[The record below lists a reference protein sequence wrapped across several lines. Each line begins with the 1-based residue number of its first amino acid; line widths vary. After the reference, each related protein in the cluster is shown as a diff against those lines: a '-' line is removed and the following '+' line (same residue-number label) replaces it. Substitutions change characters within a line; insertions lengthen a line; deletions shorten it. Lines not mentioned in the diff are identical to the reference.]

1 MEKTDNKAIIKKA
14 LLEIRKL
21 KAELQGYRQ
30 AEQEAVAIVGM
41 GCRFPGGIDSPRAFW
56 QFLSEGKDGVSLV
69 PGERWSSER
78 YFDPSPAAGKI
89 YTDQGGFVD
98 GIDRFD
104 PFFFGISPREA
115 TYIDP
120 QHRILLETAW
130 QALENAG
137 IPVDREHD
145 SHRTGVFVG
154 LTTSDY
160 LSDMIERHGSNKINA
175 FYGVGNAHNAASGRI
190 SHTFGF
196 AGPSMTVDTACSSS
210 LTSVHLAAQ
219 ALLNGDCCLA
229 LAGGVNALINP
240 TNSIVTAQASMLS
253 PGGRCKTFDDSA
265 DGYIRSE
272 GCGVVVLKRLSDAR
286 RDGNTVLAVIKGSQ
300 VNHNATSSSIT
311 VPNMKAQ
318 AALIKDVLDKS
329 GVKPEEVGYIEC
341 HGTGTNL
348 GDPIELRALQA
359 VFGNTHS
366 TSDPLYIGAVKS
378 NIGHAE
384 SAAGVAG
391 LIKTVMA
398 LQKGRIPRNLHFST
412 PNKNIDWEGLPFR
425 VPTAET
431 GWQARSDK
439 RYAGVS
445 SFGMSGTNAHIL
457 LAEATEAPAEDPPAP
472 GYIFALSAKSPE
484 ALQQLKEQ
492 YARYLA
498 AQPGTR
504 LHDLCLSTTKGRSHF
519 LYRHALRVSSL
530 EEVKS
535 LLQQKSP
542 LSEKKKEALTLHLA
556 GTAADIKKTAKDLYP
571 HSRAF
576 REIVGSIDP
585 ALKARFGYSFT
596 EIIEQNQAW
605 QPADTFCTALALA
618 RYYQQIGLSPD
629 SLQAEGFHLLVAAC
643 LGGVLSLEHSLDYLQ
658 SGGNANLPLHKPT
671 LPIRTGTDALL
682 LTHELMSA
690 DFWKKVI
697 SEKATEAVKPAS
709 ANRLIFSLTGE
720 DLYTRLAGLYENG
733 LAINWQAVY
742 SQPHRQVALP
752 NYPFARERYWLD
764 SRSVPEKEVVEN
776 LHPYCEAIMPYA
788 KGEGVYLIKNRLT
801 AAQIR
806 DHSIRGKVTVPG
818 AAYVELLLAAARA
831 EQAEGPVQLKNISFS
846 DTYIVPSGQ
855 DAGLQSICEPK
866 DGDTQVSVYYP
877 GAQGYKLCASGQLE
891 NTADATVTGFDPAR
905 LQLSGSRYKG
915 ADLYQKLAGFGYHY
929 GPLYQG
935 IRDFTC
941 GDDLVSGRVEAPQS
955 LLQDYDRY
963 AFHPAMLDACLQ
975 LAGAS
980 LLQEAGSDTFVP
992 VFIGKMVRLRS
1003 VPTRLNVHAELRRN
1017 GQNSTFSAVYHIYS
1031 EENEPVAL
1039 IDNVIFRKL
1048 EKKAPA
1054 ADRSKLYHSGWE
1066 VLPDSAFGSKKTN
1079 RTALLINAG
1088 NPANSR
1094 LRQALENEG
1103 LEYLEAAHSEK
1114 ETTSGE
1120 AIYPVNLLAETACR
1134 DFLAKAG
1141 NIDQVILD
1149 LSTIEAGGPETIQE
1163 GATMLLTLTKSLL
1176 KNSDKHVPGLSLV
1189 LPAGQTESIQP
1200 GNMYGLTAVL
1210 NQEEPRL
1217 NVQVIGI
1224 DKAEPNYL
1232 NLQKALC
1239 YETEEERMLLAGEV
1253 IFGQRLRTTQAPE
1266 ANLHSN
1272 YKLKIDEP
1280 GSFSDLYLQTF
1291 SPAAPAPDEVAMR
1304 VVASGVNF
1312 KEVLYALGALPMP
1325 KGEDNTFEFG
1335 FECAGIVTAVG
1346 ENVKDIRASDEVIGT
1361 IAPGSIGS
1369 HTTVHKDFV
1378 FQKPEAL
1385 TFEEAATLPIVFIT
1399 AWYALMDLAGIDPDS
1414 RVLIHAAAGGVGL
1427 SALQVAQLAGA
1438 EIFGTASQP
1447 KHHILRSK
1455 GVKHVYNSRTLDFA
1469 EEIRADTA
1477 GKGVSVVLNSL
1488 SGDFMFK
1495 SLDLLE
1501 EGGCFLEIGKVKQET
1516 IDKINALRPD
1526 VRYFNFDIGEIAR
1539 VDPQLIRGVFQ
1550 AVLDRM
1556 AKGELKAIPHTDWP
1570 IKQAEKAFAHFAK
1583 GKNVGKVVLT
1593 HHQHPGVPLFFPYE
1607 DYLITGGNG
1616 GLGSQLLQW
1625 MYDHGARRFV
1635 VMSRSGKP
1643 AANPVHQKLMA
1654 NGVRIT
1660 YLSGDVADEDSVK
1673 AAFDTLKGEGYNLRG
1688 IFHTAGLLD
1697 DRLLLQQE
1705 ADAMVRVMAPK
1716 LQGAWWLHH
1725 HAQDF
1730 VLRHFVCFSSIAA
1743 VIGRTGQ
1750 FAYAAAN
1757 AAMDSLVAWRREQG
1771 LPGTTLNWGPFAGHG
1786 MARDLDMQGSS
1797 IRKLNVA
1804 EDFGAIAT
1812 ALREDRDQLAIADVD
1827 WAGLS
1832 REVPYYGRTPLLD
1845 SLRTRATASAKKP
1858 MATAPVTDDLPAT
1871 VRRTI
1876 RQVLGLSEHHK
1887 VDPARSLFDYGLDS
1901 LMAVELKNKIEKLTG
1916 EEIGPG
1922 FLFNYSTM
1930 DAIAGYFDKQPAA
1943 PAAEAEKKEDDMTAE
1958 ELSKLLDE
1966 ELNSL

>member
-14 LLEIRKL
+14 LIEIRKL

-41 GCRFPGGIDSPRAFW
+41 GCRFPGGIDSPEAFW
-56 QFLSEGKDGVSLV
+56 QFLSEGKDGVNLV

-98 GIDRFD
+98 SIDRFD
-104 PFFFGISPREA
+104 PVFFGISPREA

-120 QHRILLETAW
+120 QHRMLLETAW

-145 SHRTGVFVG
+145 PHRTGVFVG

-160 LSDMIERHGSNKINA
+160 LSDILERHGSEKINA

-196 AGPSMTVDTACSSS
+196 AGPSITVDTACSSS

-219 ALLNGDCCLA
+219 ALLNGDCGLA

-253 PGGRCKTFDDSA
+253 PEGRCKTFDDAA

-272 GCGVVVLKRLSDAR
+272 GCGVVVLKRLSDAQ

-318 AALIKDVLDKS
+318 AALISDVLTKS
-329 GVKPEEVGYIEC
+329 GVKAEEVGYIEC

-359 VFGNTHS
+359 VFGNSHS
-366 TSDPLYIGAVKS
+366 TAEPLYIGAVKS

-398 LQKGRIPRNLHFST
+398 LQKGRIPGNLHFST

-425 VPTAET
+425 VVTAET
-431 GWQARSDK
+431 EWNARTDR

-445 SFGMSGTNAHIL
+445 SFGVSGTNAHIL
-457 LAEATEAPAEDPPAP
+457 LAEATEVHTDAPVVP
-472 GYIFALSAKSPE
+472 GYVFALSAKTPE
-484 ALQQLKEQ
+484 ALQQLKQQ
-492 YARYLA
+492 YADYLTA
-498 AQPGTR
+498 HPHTS
-504 LHDLCLSTTKGRSHF
+504 LHDLCLSTTKGRSQF
-519 LYRHALRVSSL
+519 AYRSAARVNSL
-530 EEVKS
+530 EEVRHF
-535 LLQQKSP
+535 LQQESP
-542 LSEKKKEALTLHLA
+542 SNEKKDQSLSLHLTGSQA
-556 GTAADIKKTAKDLYP
+556 EVSKTAGNLF
-571 HSRAF
+571 SRSKAF
-576 REIVGSIDP
+576 REIVKAMEP
-585 ALKARFGYSFT
+585 PVKARFARSFT
-596 EIIEQNQAW
+596 EKIQDNQAW
-605 QPADTFCTALALA
+605 QPVDTFCATLALV
-618 RYYQQIGLSPD
+618 RYYRQIGISPA
-629 SLQAEGFHLLVAAC
+629 SLQAEGFHLLAAAC
-643 LGGVLSLEHSLDYLQ
+643 FAGVFSLEEALDFLESDGTTAPLLRKPSLPVRK
-658 SGGNANLPLHKPT
+658 GAEA
-671 LPIRTGTDALL
+671 RL
-682 LTHELMSA
+682 LTDELMSVS
-690 DFWKKVI
+690 FWKKVI
-697 SEKATEAVKPAS
+697 SEEVTEAVNSSPAHG
-709 ANRLIFSLTGE
+709 LTFSLTGE
-720 DLYTRLAGLYENG
+720 DIYTRLAELYESG
-733 LAINWQAVY
+733 FTINWQTIY
-742 SQPHRQVALP
+742 QEPHRQLALP

-764 SRSVPEKEVVEN
+764 GRTVSVNAEETPI
-776 LHPYCEAIMPYA
+776 HPYCDAVLPYA
-788 KGEGVYLIKNRLT
+788 KSQGTTLIKNRLN
-801 AAQIR
+801 ADQIQ
-806 DHSIRGKVTVPG
+806 DHSIQGKVTVPG
-818 AAYVELLLAAARA
+818 AAYVELLLAAART
-831 EQAEGPVQLKNISFS
+831 EHAEGPVQLKNISFS
-846 DTYIVPSGQ
+846 DTYTVPKDQ
-855 DAGLQSICEPK
+855 DAGLQSVCEQK
-866 DGDTQVSVYYP
+866 DGATQVSIYYP
-877 GAQGYKLCASGQLE
+877 GPRSYKLCASGQIDKLSE
-891 NTADATVTGFDPAR
+891 ITTTGFDSTR
-905 LQLSGSRYKG
+905 LQLSGKRYEG
-915 ADLYQKLAGFGYHY
+915 TALYEKLAGFGYHY

-935 IRDFTC
+935 IKSFTC
-941 GDDLVSGRVEAPQS
+941 GSDEVSGSIEAPES
-955 LLQDYDRY
+955 LLPEYDRY

-980 LLQEAGSDTFVP
+980 LLQQADSETFVP
-992 VFIGKMVRLRS
+992 VFIGNLQLMRS
-1003 VPTRLNVHAELRRN
+1003 VPPRLKVHAELRRN
-1017 GQNSTFSAVYHIYS
+1017 GQNSTLSAIYHIYS
-1031 EENEPVAL
+1031 EENEPLAL

-1048 EKKAPA
+1048 EQKTPA
-1054 ADRSKLYHSGWE
+1054 ADRSKLYRRGWE
-1066 VLPDSAFGSKKTN
+1066 VLPGKAFGSKKNTE
-1079 RTALLINAG
+1079 TALLINAG
-1088 NPANSR
+1088 NPADSP

-1103 LEYLEAAHSEK
+1103 LEYLEAVHS
-1114 ETTSGE
+1114 TYNAAFGE
-1120 AIYPVNLLAETACR
+1120 SIYPVNLLDESVCHEFIAS
-1134 DFLAKAG
+1134 AG
-1141 NIDQVILD
+1141 NIDQVMLD
-1149 LSTIEAGGPETIQE
+1149 LSTLDTTGAE
-1163 GATMLLTLTKSLL
+1163 GAQQATTMLLTLTKCLL
-1176 KNSDKHVPGLSLV
+1176 KNSGKHLPALSLV
-1189 LPAGQTESIQP
+1189 VHTGENHP
-1200 GNMYGLTAVL
+1200 GTSGLYGLTAVL

-1217 NVQVIGI
+1217 KAQVIGI
-1224 DKAEPNYL
+1224 DRNEPNYL

-1239 YETEEERMLLAGEV
+1239 YETEEERLLLADDV
-1253 IFGQRLRTTQAPE
+1253 IYGQRLQATKAPE
-1266 ANLHSN
+1266 ENLQSN

-1280 GSFSDLYLQTF
+1280 GAFSDLYLQSF
-1291 SPAAPAPDEVAMR
+1291 NPAKPGPDEVAMR

-1325 KGEDNTFEFG
+1325 KEEDNTFEFG

-1346 ENVKDIRASDEVIGT
+1346 DNVKDIKAGDEVIGA

-1369 HTTVHKDFV
+1369 HTIVHKDFV
-1378 FQKPEAL
+1378 FQKPETL
-1385 TFEEAATLPIVFIT
+1385 SFEEAATLPIVFIT
-1399 AWYALMDLAGIDPDS
+1399 AWYALVDLAKIDQDS

-1447 KHHILRSK
+1447 KHHILRTK
-1455 GVKHVYNSRTLDFA
+1455 GVEHIYNSRTLHFA
-1469 EEIRADTA
+1469 EEIKADTN

-1501 EGGCFLEIGKVKQET
+1501 QGGCFLEIGKVTQDT
-1516 IDKINALRPD
+1516 INKIKRLRPD
-1526 VRYFNFDIGEIAR
+1526 VRYFNFDIGEIAQ

-1570 IKQAEKAFAHFAK
+1570 ITEAEKAFAHFAK
-1583 GKNVGKVVLT
+1583 GKNIGKVVLT
-1593 HHQHPGVPLFFPYE
+1593 HHQHPEVPLFFPYE
-1607 DYLITGGNG
+1607 DYLVTGGNG

-1625 MYDHGARRFV
+1625 MFDQGARRFV

-1643 AANPVHQKLMA
+1643 EENPVHQKLLA
-1654 NGVRIT
+1654 DGARIT
-1660 YLSGDVADEDSVK
+1660 YLSADVADERSVK

-1697 DRLLLQQE
+1697 DHLLLQQE
-1705 ADAMVRVMAPK
+1705 AEAMAKVMAPK
-1716 LQGAWWLHH
+1716 VKGAWLLNHY
-1725 HAQDF
+1725 AEPF
-1730 VLRHFVCFSSIAA
+1730 ALRHFVCFSSIAA
-1743 VIGRTGQ
+1743 LIGRPGQ

-1771 LPGTTLNWGPFAGHG
+1771 QPATTLNWGPFAGHG
-1786 MARDLDMQGSS
+1786 MARDLDMKGSS

-1804 EDFGAIAT
+1804 EDFSAIEI
-1812 ALREDRDQLAIADVD
+1812 ALREDHQQLAIADAD
-1827 WAGLS
+1827 WEGLS
-1832 REVPYYGRTPLLD
+1832 REVPYYGRTPMLD
-1845 SLRTRATASAKKP
+1845 HVRTRAAAPAKKQALSTP
-1858 MATAPVTDDLPAT
+1858 AADDLPAII
-1871 VRRTI
+1871 RRTI
-1876 RQVLGLSEHHK
+1876 RHVLGLSEHHN
-1887 VDPARSLFDYGLDS
+1887 VDPSRSLFDYGLDS

-1916 EEIGPG
+1916 EDIGPG

-1930 DAIAGYFDKQPAA
+1930 EAIAGYFDKSPGA
-1943 PAAEAEKKEDDMTAE
+1943 PVAETEKKEEDMTAE